1 MYEIKVC
8 GDRFAVVSE
17 SIGEVVLELSNTKDI
32 SDLAKKS
39 FETGYW
45 EGGFRIFKT
54 PLKIT
59 IPLVILSASIYLAI
73 GFVTNL
79 IAAVSVDAAIIAGIT
94 LVFPALVLIRVYIT
108 RVLIND

>member
-54 PLKIT
+54 PLK
-59 IPLVILSASIYLAI
+59 VKRWFEY
-73 GFVTNL
+73 VTKHL
-79 IAAVSVDAAIIAGIT
+79 
-94 LVFPALVLIRVYIT
+94 FPKE
-108 RVLIND
+108 